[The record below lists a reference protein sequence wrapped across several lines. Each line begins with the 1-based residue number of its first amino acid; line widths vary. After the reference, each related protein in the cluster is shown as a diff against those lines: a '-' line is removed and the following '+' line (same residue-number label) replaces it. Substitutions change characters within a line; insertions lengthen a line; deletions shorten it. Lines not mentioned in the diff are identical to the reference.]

1 MMFSK
6 MQYLYFTKRFA
17 LDNFYLFLYE
27 NTPIKL
33 KNRVKHLT
41 GFKKKIYKASK
52 SLTVWFK
59 LS

>member
-1 MMFSK
+1 MMFSR

-41 GFKKKIYKASK
+41 GFKKKFIKPQK
-52 SLTVWFK
+52 V
-59 LS
+59 